1 MWSNSSNKIILLTA
15 SLSIFTSRHQRM
27 SGLEIGGPVLEA
39 FPLVITAIDECKKD
53 LELLRLWET
62 KNYRMEL
69 AAIQLE
75 IEVQGTI
82 FRNTYLSL
90 MRTFLDPQSTP
101 VDPGNFTRPTNAE
114 DVFSKISSALKPI
127 RFSFGIKQ
135 RHGLLHHIK
144 EANSA
149 FQTLVEQLHALRD
162 LTQPLTANAQVSRYR
177 HLRSESSA
185 LLSLLISHFDSCTTA
200 HTHSYGFYLRS
211 LLRVPGGV
219 YIRRQSNGCRQYK
232 VWVDSHPR
240 PALEPPVMLE
250 ERVVYTLN
258 TCSKRNC
265 CPGSLCQNS
274 GPVVRTRPLATLD
287 SRKLRLK
294 DRSTKIA
301 RNFAGPVSSPS
312 TTEQQRLSNAPDSGG
327 STTRSRSFERPVCFP
342 STIEQQHLSNI
353 PDRGAVGALP
363 NSNRHFQLTHATFHV
378 EERYPLPTDMSL
390 HTILSSGTRY
400 QQFPGYFYE
409 WDRVNIAALVAL
421 SVVSLHNSN
430 WLDSS
435 FSSNQVF
442 FTLFNDNTTGP
453 PATFGIRNRALYN
466 LGIMLLELVLNES
479 LSSLRVPDL
488 GGALETEDQVAWRLE
503 REVCGKAGPV
513 WADVVSKC
521 LHCPFMGNSQL
532 YDDSFASAVYM
543 NIVQPLLGMVD
554 LLDGRL
560 GRSLFSSIA

>member
-1 MWSNSSNKIILLTA
+1 
-15 SLSIFTSRHQRM
+15 
-27 SGLEIGGPVLEA
+27 
-39 FPLVITAIDECKKD
+39 
-53 LELLRLWET
+53 
-62 KNYRMEL
+62 MEL

-90 MRTFLDPQSTP
+90 MRTFLDRQSIAHLGPQWEMYSKLMERLQNLLNTLRLHI
-101 VDPGNFTRPTNAE
+101 DRTRPTNAE

-149 FQTLVEQLHALRD
+149 FQTLVEQRHALRD
-162 LTQPLTANAQVSRYR
+162 LTQPLAANAQVSRYR

-211 LLRVPGGV
+211 LLRNPRGV
-219 YIRRQSNGCRQYK
+219 HIRRHSNDRRQNK
-232 VWVDSHPR
+232 VWVDSHTR

-250 ERVVYTLN
+250 ERVVYTLD

-265 CPGSLCQNS
+265 CPGSLCQSSRLVAQN
-274 GPVVRTRPLATLD
+274 RPPPNLD
-287 SRKLRLK
+287 SRKLRL
-294 DRSTKIA
+294 RNRPSRGSTLIA
-301 RNFAGPVSSPS
+301 RYFARPVSFPSATEQQRLSDAPDRGGSTSVAKSFKWSVCFPS
-312 TTEQQRLSNAPDSGG
+312 TTEQQHLSNA
-327 STTRSRSFERPVCFP
+327 
-342 STIEQQHLSNI
+342 

-363 NSNRHFQLTHATFHV
+363 NRNRHSQLTHAIFYV
-378 EERYPLPTDMSL
+378 EERYPLPTDISL

-400 QQFPGYFYE
+400 EQFPRYFYE

-421 SVVSLHNSN
+421 SVVSLHDSN

-435 FSSNQVF
+435 FSSNQLF
-442 FTLFNDNTTGP
+442 FTLFNDNTSQRLLLEPYVKKQHSVPPLSQSESSSNTQTSAGP

-503 REVCGKAGPV
+503 REVCGKAGSV

-532 YDDSFASAVYM
+532 DDDCFASAVYM
-543 NIVQPLLGMVD
+543 DIVQPLLGMVE

-560 GRSLFSSIA
+560 GCPDEYPYFYALRR